1 MVSIESKFMGN
12 FKLGDNIVH
21 NLNVLGL
28 LYRVYAA
35 ENNEG
40 KRLLCKPII
49 LLLVSIIE
57 GVLFDLHDR
66 IKFFTIEGVKNIPL
80 SVTQHIRLSRIDDL
94 EKYIASAKKQ
104 NLFDEVDKQ
113 FYAHLDDLRRLRNRI
128 HIQNVK
134 KDFEPDE
141 FNAFNQ
147 QRKILAERA
156 LEKTLR
162 TMERKFA
169 RDKDH
174 VAPFILPWEA
184 HYPLA
189 VLANAE

>member
-1 MVSIESKFMGN
+1 MFSIESKFIGN

-21 NLNVLGL
+21 NLNVLEL
-28 LYRVYAA
+28 LYSVYATQD
-35 ENNEG
+35 NDG

-57 GVLFDLHDR
+57 AVLYDLHDR

-80 SVTQHIRLSRIDDL
+80 SVTQYIQLKRIDDF

-104 NLFDEVDKQ
+104 DLFDQADKQ
-113 FYAHLDDLRRLRNRI
+113 FYAYLDELRRLRNRV
-128 HIQNVK
+128 HIQNEK
-134 KDFEPDE
+134 RDFEPDE

-147 QRKILAERA
+147 QRRALAERA

-162 TMERKFA
+162 AMERKFA
-169 RDKDH
+169 RDKDY
-174 VAPFILPWEA
+174 VADFILPWEPY
-184 HYPLA
+184 YPPP
-189 VLANAE
+189 